1 MARRIFTTLLITL
14 FLASCF
20 LLEKSTKGFPE
31 LKIGYLS
38 TGYYVT
44 KDYKGKDHRVAEL
57 TISSSIDIENEALK
71 RNLTISNKDLLC
83 VFDKEILANSGIPSS
98 YRTIEGFSEEKDKL
112 KKDNYWSYKF
122 HIWSTKNRIF
132 DNLPSGLPEKI
143 KDKKDIDTLYCQY
156 VIYFYYA
163 KPIIKSNVI
172 EIPFKEFNNI
182 KDIL

>member
-1 MARRIFTTLLITL
+1 MARRILIILLSSL
-14 FLASCF
+14 FLVSCS

-38 TGYYVT
+38 TSYYVT
-44 KDYKGKDHRVAEL
+44 KDYRGKDHRVPEL
-57 TISSSIDIENEALK
+57 TISSNIDIENEALK
-71 RNLTISNKDLLC
+71 RNLTISDKDLSC
-83 VFDKEILANSGIPSS
+83 VFDKEILADSGIPSS
-98 YRTIEGFSEEKDKL
+98 YRTIEGLSKKKDKL
-112 KKDNYWSYKF
+112 KEDNYWSYKF

-143 KDKKDIDTLYCQY
+143 KDKKDTDTLYCQY

-172 EIPFKEFNNI
+172 EIPFNEFNNI
-182 KDIL
+182 RNIL